1 LSRATSAHAR
11 ADQESA
17 QLFATLSA
25 QTILK
30 IAVEAAKLPIICS
43 RYLQVLKMATEQLSE
58 PLLFSN
64 YLTIAGIENLNPVQ
78 VEEKLSHFKH
88 VWDEMFTFTKKVSL
102 LDSVHYK
109 IRTKLN
115 YYTAPAFLQGMIL
128 RSQALLNEASHQ
140 EAAHYLLITLADMLE
155 NYAWLK
161 AAEQNTRLDC
171 TTLVRFLKGQKQSP
185 SPIYKNAANALGIEN
200 VGEKT
205 AEKTIV
211 AAKQIVTEVRQK
223 RKMFTDKMQ
232 QETY

>member
-1 LSRATSAHAR
+1 
-11 ADQESA
+11 
-17 QLFATLSA
+17 
-25 QTILK
+25 
-30 IAVEAAKLPIICS
+30 
-43 RYLQVLKMATEQLSE
+43 
-58 PLLFSN
+58 
-64 YLTIAGIENLNPVQ
+64 
-78 VEEKLSHFKH
+78 
-88 VWDEMFTFTKKVSL
+88 MFTFTKKVSL

-161 AAEQNTRLDC
+161 AAEQNTRLDY
-171 TTLVRFLKGQKQSP
+171 TTLVRFLKGQKQNP